1 MTLERHLL
9 KEATTLTFAS
19 WKAQVT
25 WGRKTVKA
33 YPNDLDVITEVVRR
47 MGWDF
52 KVDCIAERIAKGK
65 VAAEKVKAIVSA
77 PMMTMTELKAM
88 IPIKWYCEQI
98 LKLTFSA
105 DNKCKCPFH
114 NGKGTTSFV
123 IDPKGGIFT
132 CFGGCPPKEGKDHL
146 TGDVIDLHQRAFN
159 LASLSAAKQSLE
171 QLDAGKGKA
180 IPIPLFVT
188 PAFEPK
194 SKVDEELVSKVL
206 MEDLGEPTI
215 SPNGATA
222 ADFAKL
228 LLRRSKPE
236 DKPIVFVNQKWP
248 IIGVAAR
255 ARLRQPA

>member
-1 MTLERHLL
+1 M
-9 KEATTLTFAS
+9 
-19 WKAQVT
+19 
-25 WGRKTVKA
+25 
-33 YPNDLDVITEVVRR
+33 
-47 MGWDF
+47 
-52 KVDCIAERIAKGK
+52 
-65 VAAEKVKAIVSA
+65 
-77 PMMTMTELKAM
+77 
-88 IPIKWYCEQI
+88 
-98 LKLTFSA
+98 
-105 DNKCKCPFH
+105 
-114 NGKGTTSFV
+114 

-171 QLDAGKGKA
+171 QLDAGKLKA
-180 IPIPLFVT
+180 MPIPLFVT

-228 LLRRSKPE
+228 LLGRFKPE

-255 ARLRQPA
+255 ARLRQRPDELQYLCCSTAVRAIRNKNGGNAGTRQMTNMKERIFLAVRVR